1 MTVKFGLAIA
11 TAMMLSACAGPAAG
25 PEALAVVDSAKKK
38 ASTAQ
43 AGVQIV
49 PQQLDMPGLD
59 RKRTLRIYLPPGYHQ
74 TSDRFP
80 VLYMHDGQNLFD
92 DATSYVGEW
101 GVDETLDELAISHG
115 LRIIVVGIDNGAE
128 KRMNELSPW
137 PNPRF
142 GTAEGKQYMEF
153 VVKTVKPYVDA
164 NLRTKPGRE
173 NTAIMGSSMGGLI
186 SHYAI
191 HEYPQVFS
199 KAGVFSP
206 SYWYAKEVFEFTK
219 THPLPSGAR
228 SYLLMGGK
236 EGPEATGDMLKMA
249 DLMRATGSNEAA
261 LESVIV
267 PSGEHNE
274 KFWRAEFP
282 KAVLWLF
289 GREKAAQ

>member
-1 MTVKFGLAIA
+1 
-11 TAMMLSACAGPAAG
+11 
-25 PEALAVVDSAKKK
+25 
-38 ASTAQ
+38 
-43 AGVQIV
+43 
-49 PQQLDMPGLD
+49 
-59 RKRTLRIYLPPGYHQ
+59 
-74 TSDRFP
+74 
-80 VLYMHDGQNLFD
+80 
-92 DATSYVGEW
+92 
-101 GVDETLDELAISHG
+101 
-115 LRIIVVGIDNGAE
+115 
-128 KRMNELSPW
+128 
-137 PNPRF
+137 
-142 GTAEGKQYMEF
+142 MEF

-219 THPLPSGAR
+219 THPLPAGSR

-236 EGPEATGDMLKMA
+236 EGPEATGDVLKMA
-249 DLMRATGSNEAA
+249 DLMRASGNKESA
-261 LESVIV
+261 LESAIV
-267 PSGEHNE
+267 PAGEHNE

-289 GREKAAQ
+289 GRGKAAQ